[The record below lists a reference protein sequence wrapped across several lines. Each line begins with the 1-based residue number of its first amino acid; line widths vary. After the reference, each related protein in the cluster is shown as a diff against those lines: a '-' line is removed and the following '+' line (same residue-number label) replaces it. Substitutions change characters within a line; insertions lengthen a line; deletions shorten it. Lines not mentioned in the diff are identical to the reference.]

1 MEADTGW
8 TSPALLGN
16 PFSSTTINDNFI
28 IQDDDEMTILV
39 RKQLLYSRRNF
50 LTDYTLF
57 RRKNPVDITW
67 MVH

>member
-39 RKQLLYSRRNF
+39 RKQFALLTKKFSY
-50 LTDYTLF
+50 
-57 RRKNPVDITW
+57 
-67 MVH
+67 